1 MLKVKDETF
10 VDIKDYNGRY
20 KIGNKGTVIGVS
32 RSKDNRY
39 NNKQWILKQY
49 EDRNGYM
56 YVTLQKDKKRKTI
69 KVHRLVATHFIDNPY
84 NYPCINHID
93 SNRKNND
100 VSNLEFCTHKQNTQ
114 WALKTG
120 RFDNMKK
127 MNSERMKKSKLY
139 LKGYPLAN
147 EVTKK
152 KVAQYDKKNNLL
164 NVYESISDAS
174 RNTGITITSISYAC
188 NNKRKTGGGFIW
200 HFV

>member
-20 KIGNKGTVIGVS
+20 KIGNKGTIIGVS